1 MKYNRR
7 EMMALLGASALVS
20 SRGFSAEAV
29 NKPYGIALV
38 GLGSYSKGQLG
49 PALLETKNAKL
60 TAIVT
65 GSPEKIPEWREK
77 YGIAEKNVYN
87 YENFDEIAGNK
98 DIDIIYVVLPTGMH
112 AEFCI
117 RAAKAGKHVIC
128 EKPMAGTVQECD
140 AMIQAAKDAGVSLHM
155 GYRLHWDPFH
165 LRLMEVAKNE
175 ELGKL
180 EAVETGF
187 GFNQTNPDP
196 NNWTMTKKLGIAG
209 QLYNLGTYPVQAAL
223 YIAREN
229 PVKVTATSH
238 NARPEIFKEVEEGYE
253 WVFEF
258 PSGIKA
264 TGFASSAKPGNMA
277 IGTAENGKFGVDK
290 QCYAYNGLSGFVGD
304 NKMKFPTVNQQALQM
319 DGICVAIEKGE
330 KGLVPGEMGRRDIA
344 ILEAIM
350 KSAETGKPVAL
361 GDLGYPAV

>member
-1 MKYNRR
+1 
-7 EMMALLGASALVS
+7 MALLGASAFAGG
-20 SRGFSAEAV
+20 RGFAAEV
-29 NKPYGIALV
+29 VKKPYGIALV

-60 TAIVT
+60 TGIVT
-65 GSPEKIPEWREK
+65 GSPEKVPEWREK
-77 YGIAEKNVYN
+77 YGIKEKNVYS
-87 YENFDEIAGNK
+87 YENFDEIADNK

-112 AEFCI
+112 ADYCI

-128 EKPMAGTVQECD
+128 EKPMAGTVEECD
-140 AMIQAAKDAGVSLHM
+140 AMIAATKAAGVGLHM

-165 LRLMEVAKNE
+165 LRMMEVAKNE

-180 EAVETGF
+180 ESVETGF
-187 GFNQTNPDP
+187 GFKQGAPDP
-196 NNWTMTKKLGIAG
+196 DNWTMTKKLGIAG

-229 PVKVTATSH
+229 PVRVTATSH
-238 NARPEIFKEVEEGYE
+238 NARPEIFKETAEGYDWE
-253 WVFEF
+253 FEF
-258 PSGIKA
+258 PGGIRA
-264 TGFASSAKPGNMA
+264 TGFASAAKGGNFA
-277 IGTAENGKFGVDK
+277 VGTAEKGKFGIDK
-290 QCYAYNGLSGFVGD
+290 QCYAYNGLGGFVGEK
-304 NKMKFPTVNQQALQM
+304 KMDFPTVNQQALQM

-344 ILEAIM
+344 ILQAIM
-350 KSAETGKPVAL
+350 KSAETGKAVDL